1 MICDVTSVSDEL
13 DCIQLSSGGLGSCMN
28 ALMIY
33 NGITIGTLSIAN
45 ESKPCYSE
53 AEAIQLQCSA
63 NWNALNIHYFKRQT
77 QCLEFAG
84 SRWRSPN
91 IFSTKTK
98 LNNSNKYQEPS
109 LPHPTICHAS
119 TCDGYSQ
126 I

>member
-53 AEAIQLQCSA
+53 AEAIQLQCLA
-63 NWNALNIHYFKRQT
+63 HWNALNIHYFKRQT
-77 QCLEFAG
+77 QCFGFA
-84 SRWRSPN
+84 
-91 IFSTKTK
+91 
-98 LNNSNKYQEPS
+98 
-109 LPHPTICHAS
+109 
-119 TCDGYSQ
+119 
-126 I
+126 